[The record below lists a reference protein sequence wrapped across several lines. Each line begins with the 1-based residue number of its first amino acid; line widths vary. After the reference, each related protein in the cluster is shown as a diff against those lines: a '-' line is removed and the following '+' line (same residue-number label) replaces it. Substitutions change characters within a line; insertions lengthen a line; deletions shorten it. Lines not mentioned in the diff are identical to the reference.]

1 MRRIKLVLAM
11 AAVVVATLIVTA
23 GPAMADH
30 TNRHEE
36 NRQERLEDRWDWWE
50 DHHHGDVS
58 GADIDDFGFFLV
70 DEVDVDV
77 DEEEVG
83 PRNDLEGE
91 CFVEEIDWDLDG
103 FIAEWEIDIVCF
115 V

>member
-1 MRRIKLVLAM
+1 MRRIKLVLAL
-11 AAVVVATLIVTA
+11 AAVLLATLIVTA
-23 GPAMADH
+23 GPAMADN
-30 TNRHEE
+30 NRQE
-36 NRQERLEDRWDWWE
+36 NRQDRWEDRWDRWE
-50 DHHHGDVS
+50 DRHDNVF
-58 GADIDDFGFFLV
+58 GADVDDFGFFLV
-70 DEVDVDV
+70 DEVEVDV

-83 PRNDLEGE
+83 ARNDNEGE

>member
-1 MRRIKLVLAM
+1 MRRIKLVLAL
-11 AAVVVATLIVTA
+11 AAVLLATLIVTA
-23 GPAMADH
+23 GPAMADN
-30 TNRHEE
+30 TNR
-36 NRQERLEDRWDWWE
+36 QDLWDDHWE
-50 DHHHGDVS
+50 DSWDGWGDRHHDDVF
-58 GADIDDFGFFLV
+58 GADVDDFGFFLV
-70 DEVDVDV
+70 GEVEVDV

-83 PRNDLEGE
+83 ARHDDEGE